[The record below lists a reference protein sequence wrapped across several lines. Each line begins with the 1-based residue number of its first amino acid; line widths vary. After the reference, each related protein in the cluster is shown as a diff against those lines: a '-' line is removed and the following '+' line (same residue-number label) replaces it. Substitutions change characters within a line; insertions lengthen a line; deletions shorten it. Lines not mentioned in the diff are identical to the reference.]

1 MTGSTCVRTAVPS
14 DEQLLLTYRETADAD
29 AFAQLVGRYER
40 ELYAY
45 LLNLLGDA
53 QLAEDAFQSTF
64 LQLHLK
70 CDQFQADRSLRP
82 WLYRMAKNQAID
94 LVRRTRRHRLLSLD
108 ERGSLGDAV
117 RSPMG
122 AVLEGRCPDLAQRL
136 DQRELGACLRA
147 AAAQLPDP
155 LREIVKLVY
164 FEGLKY
170 REAAEVLSI
179 PVGTLKS
186 RMHRAL
192 GLLKQQ
198 LPLRVAAAA
207 A

>member
-1 MTGSTCVRTAVPS
+1 
-14 DEQLLLTYRETADAD
+14 
-29 AFAQLVGRYER
+29 
-40 ELYAY
+40 
-45 LLNLLGDA
+45 
-53 QLAEDAFQSTF
+53 
-64 LQLHLK
+64 
-70 CDQFQADRSLRP
+70 
-82 WLYRMAKNQAID
+82 
-94 LVRRTRRHRLLSLD
+94 
-108 ERGSLGDAV
+108 ERGSRGDDV